1 VFGFACFGVAVLGEA
16 LRNALERAVRAER
29 TSHILLRELQHRTQN
44 TLAIIVAFLELQGRG
59 SESEEVKQALSQAAS
74 RVRVQA
80 KVYDHLNMRASDRV
94 DAQGYLLEICRL
106 SQETFS
112 GIRPIKVDCHAEQI
126 LIDPQKAL
134 ALGIIANEL
143 ITNAVKH
150 AFKDGAG
157 CTIDVS
163 LDRDT
168 SGLLRLKVRD
178 NGSGCPD
185 AAKPGSGTKLINDL
199 VRSHK
204 GSYTRQ
210 NVSGGCEVTV
220 TLAPRT
226 RQSAAA

>member
-1 VFGFACFGVAVLGEA
+1 
-16 LRNALERAVRAER
+16 
-29 TSHILLRELQHRTQN
+29 
-44 TLAIIVAFLELQGRG
+44 
-59 SESEEVKQALSQAAS
+59 
-74 RVRVQA
+74 
-80 KVYDHLNMRASDRV
+80 
-94 DAQGYLLEICRL
+94 
-106 SQETFS
+106 
-112 GIRPIKVDCHAEQI
+112 VDCHAEQI

-199 VRSHK
+199 VRAHK
-204 GSYTRQ
+204 GSYTRL